1 MENQQSLMILWD
13 TDGSQWFS
21 ESETSV
27 PKPCL
32 ISGSSSDQGFFVDI
46 ATVFIVIV
54 AWIYLF
60 IDDNFHPDI
69 NWNNVF

>member
-1 MENQQSLMILWD
+1 MENQQNLMILWD

-27 PKPCL
+27 SKPCL
-32 ISGSSSDQGFFVDI
+32 ISGSSSDQRFFVDI

-60 IDDNFHPDI
+60 IVDNF
-69 NWNNVF
+69 